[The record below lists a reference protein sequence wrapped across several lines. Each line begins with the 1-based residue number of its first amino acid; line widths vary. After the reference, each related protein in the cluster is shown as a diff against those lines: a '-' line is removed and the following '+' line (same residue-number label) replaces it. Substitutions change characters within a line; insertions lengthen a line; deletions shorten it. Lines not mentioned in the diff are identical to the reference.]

1 MRAIGLIC
9 LLPLSVTV
17 LQAADREPIRLGM
30 IGVDTS
36 HARAFTKL
44 FNATDPAEDLSG
56 FRVVAAYPR
65 GSWDIHSSVIRIPKN
80 TQEMRDLGVEIVS
93 SIAELVA
100 KVDAVLL
107 ETNDG
112 RPHLEQALPVLRARK
127 PLFIDKPVAASL
139 TDTLA
144 IYQLAKHFD
153 APVFTSSSLRYT
165 EGAQAIRAGSLGQV
179 LGAEVHSPA
188 TLEPTHPDLF
198 WYGIHG
204 VEPLFTVMGT
214 GCQSV
219 VRVHTAAHD
228 LVVGTWSDGRIGTF
242 RGLRDGQRGYGG
254 TGFGTKGIAAL
265 GNYAG
270 YRALVVEVG
279 KFFRTRVAP
288 VSPQESIEIYAF
300 MAAADESKR
309 RGGASVSLSEILSQ
323 SQPTIHG
330 DIVVD
335 SAYPGGNA
343 TIDRVEGDT
352 IHLHPD
358 LRDTTTWWFY
368 WNFRVR
374 GAAGRSLK
382 FQFPERSP
390 IGLRG
395 PAVSTDHGKNWAW
408 LGSASV
414 SGSSFQYTFGQDS
427 HAVRFAFAI
436 PYQDADLRRFLET
449 HAENPH
455 LEVTTLSSSR
465 RHRVV
470 ERLRFGRLDGA
481 AEHRLFFTARHHA
494 CETMASYALE
504 GIIAAVL
511 EDTEDGR
518 WLREHVE
525 CLAIPFVDKDGVE
538 EGDQGK
544 NRAPH
549 DHNRDYHGESLYPV
563 VRDLREFVT
572 HWAGGRL
579 RLGLDMHCP
588 YIRGGKGPGSNE
600 EIFFVGLGDEENT
613 AQLATFS
620 QLLEA
625 TQTGPLSYRTAHNLP
640 FGEAWNTAASG
651 LERCSANWMRT
662 ATKARLAMTL
672 ELPYAS
678 AGGRP
683 VTATSARAFGADLA
697 RTIRRWLATRS

>member
-1 MRAIGLIC
+1 MRTLGLFC
-9 LLPLSVTV
+9 LLPLILTT
-17 LQAADREPIRLGM
+17 LRAADREPIRLGI

-36 HARAFTKL
+36 HTRAFTKL
-44 FNATDPAEDLSG
+44 FNAANPDEDLRG

-65 GSWDIHSSVIRIPKN
+65 GSWDIHSSVVRLPKN
-80 TQEMRDLGVEIVS
+80 TQEMRDLGVEIVPS
-93 SIAELVA
+93 VTELVA

-112 RPHLEQALPVLRARK
+112 RPHLEQALAALRARK

-144 IYQLAKHFD
+144 IYQLAEHFGT
-153 APVFTSSSLRYT
+153 PVFTSSSLRYT
-165 EGAQAIRAGSLGQV
+165 EGAQAIRAGSIGEV
-179 LGAEVHSPA
+179 RGADVHSPA

-214 GCQSV
+214 GCKSV

-228 LVVGTWSDGRIGTF
+228 LAVGTWSDGRIGTF
-242 RGLRDGQRGYGG
+242 RGLREGKRGYGG
-254 TGFGTKGIAAL
+254 KGFGTKGIASL
-265 GNYAG
+265 GDYAG
-270 YRALVVEVG
+270 YRPLVVEIG

-309 RGGASVSLSEILSQ
+309 RGGAAVSLSEILTQ
-323 SQPTIHG
+323 AQPTIHG
-330 DIVVD
+330 DIVID

-343 TIDRVEGDT
+343 IVDRAEGDT
-352 IHLHPD
+352 IYLQPD
-358 LRDTTTWWFY
+358 LRDTKTWWFY

-374 GAAGRSLK
+374 GAAGRTLT

-390 IGLRG
+390 IGVRG
-395 PAVSTDHGKNWAW
+395 PAVSTNHGKNWTW
-408 LGSASV
+408 LGSKSV
-414 SGSSFQYTFGQDS
+414 NGSSFEFAFGETEE
-427 HAVRFAFAI
+427 AVRFAFAI
-436 PYQDADLRRFLET
+436 PYQDADLRRFLAT
-449 HAENPH
+449 HSESPH
-455 LEVTTLSSSR
+455 LEVSTLSHSR
-465 RHRVV
+465 RHRDV
-470 ERLRFGRLDGA
+470 ERIRFGRLDGA
-481 AEHRLFFTARHHA
+481 AEHRLLFTARHHA

-504 GIIAAVL
+504 GIIDAVL
-511 EDTEDGR
+511 EDSEDGR

-525 CLAIPFVDKDGVE
+525 CLAVPFVDKDGVE

-549 DHNRDYHGESLYPV
+549 DHNRDYHGESLYPT
-563 VRDLREFVT
+563 VRNLREFVT
-572 HWAGGRL
+572 TWAGGRL

-588 YIRGGKGPGSNE
+588 YIRGGKDRGSNE
-600 EIFFVGLGDEENT
+600 EIFFVGLDDERNSAE
-613 AQLATFS
+613 LATFS
-620 QLLEA
+620 QLLGA
-625 TQTGPLSYRTAHNLP
+625 TQSGPFVYHAAHNLP
-640 FGEAWNTAASG
+640 FGEAWNTPASG
-651 LERCSANWMRT
+651 IERCSANWMRT
-662 ATKARLAMTL
+662 TAKARLAMTL

-683 VTATSARAFGADLA
+683 VTAESARAFGANLA
-697 RTIRRWLATRS
+697 RTIRKWLATQ